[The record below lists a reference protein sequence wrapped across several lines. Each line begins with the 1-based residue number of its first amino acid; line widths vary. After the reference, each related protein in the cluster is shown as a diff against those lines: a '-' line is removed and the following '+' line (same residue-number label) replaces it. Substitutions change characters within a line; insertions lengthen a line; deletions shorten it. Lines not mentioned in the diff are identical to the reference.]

1 MEIFKW
7 VEEIEKIYDDL
18 IEKAKKGSLEDIRK
32 ARISQEKDME
42 EIIYKNQEIVNDASA
57 KVSKE
62 VSEKSKNFEELV
74 KILCNKIEKDYQD
87 NKEGL
92 TSLIF
97 EKLGFDF

>member
-18 IEKAKKGSLEDIRK
+18 IEKAKKESLEEIQK
-32 ARISQEKDME
+32 ARDSQEKEME
-42 EIIYKNQEIVNDASA
+42 KLIHKNQEIINDALA

-62 VSEKSKNFEELV
+62 ISKKSENFEELLTV
-74 KILCNKIEKDYQD
+74 LCNKIEKYYYE
-87 NKEGL
+87 NKTEL
-92 TSLIF
+92 TRKLL

>member
-18 IEKAKKGSLEDIRK
+18 TEKAKKESLEDIRN
-32 ARISQEKDME
+32 ARNSQEKEME
-42 EIIYKNQEIVNDASA
+42 NTIYKNQEIINTALA
-57 KVSKE
+57 KVSTKIN
-62 VSEKSKNFEELV
+62 EKSVNFEELLTN
-74 KILCNKIEKDYQD
+74 LCNNIVKYYQE

-92 TSLIF
+92 TSLLF

>member
-18 IEKAKKGSLEDIRK
+18 IEKSKKESLDNIRE
-32 ARISQEKDME
+32 ARTSQEKEM
-42 EIIYKNQEIVNDASA
+42 EIIINRNQEIINKALAKISEEVNQKGSH
-57 KVSKE
+57 
-62 VSEKSKNFEELV
+62 FEELL
-74 KILCNKIEKDYQD
+74 KNLCNDIENYYQN

-92 TSLIF
+92 TSIIF

>member
-18 IEKAKKGSLEDIRK
+18 IEKAKKGSLEEIQE
-32 ARISQEKDME
+32 ARASQEKEME
-42 EIIYKNQEIVNDASA
+42 DIIYKNQEIINEALA

-62 VSEKSKNFEELV
+62 VHEKSEDFEELI
-74 KILCNKIEKDYQD
+74 KDLCNKIEKHYRE
-87 NKEGL
+87 NKTGL
-92 TSLIF
+92 TSKLF

>member
-7 VEEIEKIYDDL
+7 VEEIEKIYNDL
-18 IEKAKKGSLEDIRK
+18 IEKAKKGSLEEIRK
-32 ARISQEKDME
+32 ARSSQEKEME
-42 EIIYKNQEIVNDASA
+42 NITYKNQEIINEALA

-62 VSEKSKNFEELV
+62 VSANSENFEERL
-74 KILCNKIEKDYQD
+74 KNLCNKIEKYYQE

-92 TSLIF
+92 SSSLF

>member
-18 IEKAKKGSLEDIRK
+18 IEKAKKGSLEEIQK
-32 ARISQEKDME
+32 ARTSQEKEME
-42 EIIYKNQEIVNDASA
+42 MIIYKNQEIINDALA

-62 VSEKSKNFEELV
+62 VSEKSENFEELL
-74 KILCNKIEKDYQD
+74 KDLCHNIEKYYQE
-87 NKEGL
+87 NKTGL
-92 TSLIF
+92 ANKLF

>member
-18 IEKAKKGSLEDIRK
+18 IEKAKEGSLKDIRK
-32 ARISQEKDME
+32 ARTSQEKDME
-42 EIIYKNQEIVNDASA
+42 KIIYKNQEIINDASA

-74 KILCNKIEKDYQD
+74 KNLCNKIERDYRN

-92 TSLIF
+92 TSLLF

>member
-7 VEEIEKIYDDL
+7 VEEIEKIYDNL
-18 IEKAKKGSLEDIRK
+18 IEKAKKESLEDIRK
-32 ARISQEKDME
+32 ARTSQEKDME
-42 EIIYKNQEIVNDASA
+42 KVIYKNQEIINDASA

-74 KILCNKIEKDYQD
+74 KNLCSKIEKDYQE
-87 NKEGL
+87 NKGGL
-92 TSLIF
+92 TSLLF

>member
-18 IEKAKKGSLEDIRK
+18 IEKSKKESLEDIRK
-32 ARISQEKDME
+32 ARTAQEKEME
-42 EIIYKNQEIVNDASA
+42 NTIYKNQEIINEALA

-62 VSEKSKNFEELV
+62 VSNNSENFEEQL
-74 KILCNKIEKDYQD
+74 KNLCNKIEKYYQE

-92 TSLIF
+92 SSLLF

>member
-18 IEKAKKGSLEDIRK
+18 IEKAKKESLEDIRK
-32 ARISQEKDME
+32 ARTSQEKEME
-42 EIIYKNQEIVNDASA
+42 NTIYKNQEIINEALA

-62 VSEKSKNFEELV
+62 VSENSENFEELL
-74 KILCNKIEKDYQD
+74 KNLCNKIEKYYQE

-92 TSLIF
+92 SSILF

>member
-18 IEKAKKGSLEDIRK
+18 IEKAKEGSLEDIRK
-32 ARISQEKDME
+32 ARTSQEKDME
-42 EIIYKNQEIVNDASA
+42 KIIYKNQEIINNASA

-62 VSEKSKNFEELV
+62 VSEKSKIFDELV
-74 KILCNKIEKDYQD
+74 KNLCNKIEKNYRN

-92 TSLIF
+92 TSLLF

>member
-18 IEKAKKGSLEDIRK
+18 IEKAKDESLEKIK
-32 ARISQEKDME
+32 KVQSSQAKVME
-42 EIIYKNQEIVNDASA
+42 EMVYKNQETLNNALARVT
-57 KVSKE
+57 KE
-62 VSEKSKNFEELV
+62 VRGKSEEFEVLLKDLCV
-74 KILCNKIEKDYQD
+74 KIEQYYMQ

-92 TSLIF
+92 TNLLL

>member
-1 MEIFKW
+1 MEIFEW

-32 ARISQEKDME
+32 ARMSQEQDME
-42 EIIYKNQEIVNDASA
+42 KIIYKNQEIINEASA

-62 VSEKSKNFEELV
+62 VSAKSKSFEELV
-74 KILCNKIEKDYQD
+74 KNLCSKIEKDYQD
-87 NKEGL
+87 NKKGL
-92 TSLIF
+92 TSLLF

>member
-18 IEKAKKGSLEDIRK
+18 IEKAKKESLEDIRN
-32 ARISQEKDME
+32 ARTSQEKEME
-42 EIIYKNQEIVNDASA
+42 KTIYTNQEIINDALA
-57 KVSKE
+57 KVSNKVKE
-62 VSEKSKNFEELV
+62 NSENFEELL
-74 KILCNKIEKDYQD
+74 KNLCNKIVKYYQE

>member
-7 VEEIEKIYDDL
+7 VEDIEKIYDDL
-18 IEKAKKGSLEDIRK
+18 IEKAKEGSLEDIRK
-32 ARISQEKDME
+32 ARNSQEKEME
-42 EIIYKNQEIVNDASA
+42 KIIYKNQEIIYDASA

-62 VSEKSKNFEELV
+62 VSEKSNNFEVLV
-74 KILCNKIEKDYQD
+74 KNLCNKIEKDYQD

-92 TSLIF
+92 TSILF

>member
-7 VEEIEKIYDDL
+7 VDEIEKIYDNL

-32 ARISQEKDME
+32 ARLSQEKEME
-42 EIIYKNQEIVNDASA
+42 NIIFKNQEIINEALA

-62 VSEKSKNFEELV
+62 VSENSEDFEELL
-74 KILCNKIEKDYQD
+74 KNLCIKIEKYYQE

-92 TSLIF
+92 SNLIF